1 MDAIIAFAAK
11 YAGLLGQGVL
21 DTLYMTALSALFSYV
36 LGLPMGVLLFITKK
50 GGIAENKPFNAVFGW
65 CINVLRSIPF
75 IILVAAIFPLT
86 RAIVGTI
93 IGLNAA
99 IVPLVVSAAPFVA
112 RMVESSLEEIDTGV
126 IEAARCMGATSWQIV
141 WKVLLVES
149 VPSIVRGISI
159 TTITLI
165 GYGAM
170 AGAVGAGGLGKIG
183 YSYGFQRFNA
193 PVMYVTVVLLII
205 IVCIIQGLFN
215 RLAKAVDKRD
225 ARSLR
230 HRRGAGTASAGTSL
244 LSASSA
250 AMQGAAGHLNV
261 LP

>member
-1 MDAIIAFAAK
+1 MELLACDSIAVPDWTRMFQRASWVDSSATSTSMMRLLAASRL
-11 YAGLLGQGVL
+11 ALLTVS
-21 DTLYMTALSALFSYV
+21 TSA
-36 LGLPMGVLLFITKK
+36 TK
-50 GGIAENKPFNAVFGW
+50 PRRL
-65 CINVLRSIPF
+65 CS
-75 IILVAAIFPLT
+75 
-86 RAIVGTI
+86 
-93 IGLNAA
+93 
-99 IVPLVVSAAPFVA
+99 APFVA

-230 HRRGAGTASAGTSL
+230 HRRGAGTASAATSL
-244 LSASSA
+244 LSASST

>member
-1 MDAIIAFAAK
+1 MAAFFLK
-11 YAGLLGQGVL
+11 YGALLWQGTL
-21 DTLYMTALSALFSYV
+21 DTLYMTLLSTLFAYV
-36 LGLPMGVLLFITKK
+36 LGLPMGVLLFVTKK

-65 CINVLRSIPF
+65 FINMLRSIPF

-86 RAIVGTI
+86 RAVVGTI
-93 IGLNAA
+93 IGNNAA

-112 RMVESSLEEIDTGV
+112 RMVESSLEEVDTGV
-126 IEAARCMGATSWQIV
+126 IEAARCMGATNWQIV

-149 VPSIVRGISI
+149 VPGMVRGISI

-193 PVMYVTVVLLII
+193 PVMYTTVALLIL
-205 IVCIIQGLFN
+205 IVCVIQAVFN
-215 RLAKAVDKRD
+215 RLARVLDKRD
-225 ARSLR
+225 A
-230 HRRGAGTASAGTSL
+230 ASASRRSKAAPTTVQSL
-244 LSASSA
+244 LSPDA
-250 AMQGAAGHLNV
+250 AALQDV
-261 LP
+261 LTRQKKP